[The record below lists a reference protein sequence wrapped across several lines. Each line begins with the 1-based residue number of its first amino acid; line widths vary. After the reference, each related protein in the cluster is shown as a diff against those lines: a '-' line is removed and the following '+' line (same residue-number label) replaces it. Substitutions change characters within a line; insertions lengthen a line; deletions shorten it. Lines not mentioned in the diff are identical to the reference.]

1 MMEDQNLTRETREQ
15 LESQLEQLNGRRAE
29 RMLEATDRTLRDA
42 AEMLAQDSPLTAA
55 ELRLDAALRASLETG
70 WLAPDLKECQEAVAA
85 EDAQRRSAQEGTKQI
100 SFGMSVEERCKI
112 NQVKNAVMSGNSI
125 AADHR
130 LKELEKIRRD
140 EAEKK
145 RQEELRKEAERKA
158 KQGR

>member
-1 MMEDQNLTRETREQ
+1 MTKETREQ

-85 EDAQRRSAQEGTKQI
+85 EDAQRLSAQEGTKQI
-100 SFGMSVEERCKI
+100 SFGKSVEERCKI
-112 NQVKNAVMSGNSI
+112 NEVKNAVMSGNTI

-130 LKELEKIRRD
+130 LKELEKIRQK
-140 EAEKK
+140 EAEKAEEKK
-145 RQEELRKEAERKA
+145 RQEELK
-158 KQGR
+158 KQAAQKIK